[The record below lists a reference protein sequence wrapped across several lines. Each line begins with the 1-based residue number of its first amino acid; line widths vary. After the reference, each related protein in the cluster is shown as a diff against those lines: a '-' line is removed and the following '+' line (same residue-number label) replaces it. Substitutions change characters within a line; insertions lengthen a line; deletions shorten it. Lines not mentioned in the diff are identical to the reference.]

1 MILHLSETDEDFD
14 ESEMVASSKRRPDVQ
29 FPEGRTFGECIED
42 EKRSIRMING
52 RFVPTIRIKDK
63 PTRLKRSEAL
73 DYYKKKLQKVWEN
86 LPHEKYD
93 GEISDNTP
101 TISKEESLL

>member
-14 ESEMVASSKRRPDVQ
+14 ETGMEASSKRRAEVQ
-29 FPEGRTFGECIED
+29 YPEGRTFGECIED

-63 PTRLKRSEAL
+63 PTRLRRSEAL

-93 GEISDNTP
+93 GEISNNTP
-101 TISKEESLL
+101 ATSKEESSL